1 MEKTYK
7 KIVGIFRNPAV
18 RRELATLNPEI
29 DHQRMVHLLTA
40 YEFPYDFEKS
50 LELALF
56 HTFGSPK
63 VSALLDKTGEFKN
76 HGQKRYDDTGTLIA
90 RFMESG
96 YSSEIGKKA
105 IAQMNF
111 IHGHYAIANEEY
123 LFVLAS
129 FVFYPMRWIE
139 KHGWRKMTEIEKE
152 ALFLFFKEV
161 GMRMHLL
168 DLPKNIADLQVF
180 TTQYEEKNLVFAQ
193 TNRNVADATMQVAEN
208 WFPPW
213 LRFIVKPVV
222 LVLLPEKLRK
232 SFGYNKPSGILCVL
246 IEISLWLRK
255 HILYF
260 FCFEAYPK
268 LHFHARNRTYPN
280 HDYQIESLKPDS
292 LR

>member
-7 KIVGIFRNPAV
+7 KISGIFRNPAV
-18 RRELATLNPEI
+18 WQELAMLNPET

-40 YEFPYDFEKS
+40 YEFSYDFEKS

-76 HGQKRYDDTGTLIA
+76 HGQKRYDDTGTLIV

-96 YSSEIGKKA
+96 YSSEIGKRA

-139 KHGWRKMTEIEKE
+139 NYGWRQLTTPEKE
-152 ALFLFFKEV
+152 ALFLFFREV
-161 GMRMHLL
+161 GKRMNLHYLPETIT
-168 DLPKNIADLQVF
+168 DLEAF
-180 TTQYEEKNLVFAQ
+180 TTAYEEKNLVFAQ
-193 TNRNVADATMQVAEN
+193 SNRNIADATLQVAEN
-208 WFPPW
+208 WFPSW
-213 LRFIVKPVV
+213 LRFIVRPVI

-232 SFGYNKPSGILCVL
+232 AFGYRKPNGLWYLL

-255 HILYF
+255 LVLRL

-268 LHFHARNRTYPN
+268 LHFHGHNRTYPK
-280 HDYQIESLKPDS
+280 HDYQIENLKPNN
-292 LR
+292 L